1 MATFTEKAV
10 IEVKSGAEVVMPEGN
25 WKITDAHAV
34 LTAAVSGVPVLK
46 VTKEGD
52 DVCTGPVTADGT
64 DLANADPDKS
74 VVRWSAIDDEKVSI
88 SQGDTIAVSAT
99 NCECDVFISI
109 CRT

>member
-10 IEVKSGAEVVMPEGN
+10 IQVKGGASVVMPEGN

-52 DVCTGPVTADGT
+52 DVCTGPVTSDGT
-64 DLANADPDKS
+64 ALADADPDKS
-74 VVRWSAIDDEKVSI
+74 VVRFGLIDDTKQNI
-88 SQGDTIAVSAT
+88 SQGDTIAVTAT
-99 NCECDVFISI
+99 NVTCDCYISI